1 MKTITKIVYCFLCI
15 MLLCLSFCACEQNDK
30 SESEVSAQQ
39 SEKSE
44 SDYLPSAEA
53 LKTELC
59 GEWGRL
65 DEPMHYF
72 YEDMTCVIGGMKG
85 TYEINAARKLILT
98 TESGAKTE
106 YDWAQSRGDTQSNNY
121 WYLKDDV
128 IKINGN
134 QFTKIIEADTP
145 DHAAE

>member
-1 MKTITKIVYCFLCI
+1 MKSISKIFLCV
-15 MLLCLSFCACEQNDK
+15 LCITVLCVTVCACDDKTDNSGASSVQITTSK
-30 SESEVSAQQ
+30 SEYS
-39 SEKSE
+39 
-44 SDYLPSAEA
+44 PSADQ

-65 DEPMHYF
+65 DEPMHSF
-72 YEDMTCVIGGMKG
+72 KEDMTCIIGGMMG
-85 TYEINAARKLILT
+85 TYDISADRTLILT

-134 QFTKIIEADTP
+134 QFTKIIEE
-145 DHAAE
+145 AAQDSAEN

>member
-1 MKTITKIVYCFLCI
+1 MKSISKIFLCI
-15 MLLCLSFCACEQNDK
+15 ICITTLCVAVCACGETSNSSETASAQINTSK
-30 SESEVSAQQ
+30 SE
-39 SEKSE
+39 
-44 SDYLPSAEA
+44 YLPSADV

-85 TYEINAARKLILT
+85 TYDISANRALILT
-98 TESGAKTE
+98 TESGSKTE
-106 YDWAQSRGDTQSNNY
+106 YVWAEAKGDTDSNNY
-121 WYLKDDV
+121 WYLKDGV

-134 QFTKIIEADTP
+134 QFTKIIEEDTP
-145 DHAAE
+145 DTSEN